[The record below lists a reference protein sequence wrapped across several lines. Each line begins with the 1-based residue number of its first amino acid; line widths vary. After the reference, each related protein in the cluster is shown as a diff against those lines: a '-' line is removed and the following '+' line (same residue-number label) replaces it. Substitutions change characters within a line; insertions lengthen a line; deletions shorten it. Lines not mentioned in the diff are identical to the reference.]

1 MIQAWRIIHERTLA
15 SAFSGDGSRKNG
27 GRWNSRGYRAIYT
40 AESLALATLEIVV
53 HGVPYETLKRFF
65 CIPVKIPENLVIE
78 VDRGTLPKHWR
89 KDPPPA
95 AVQGIG
101 NKWMEA
107 NRSAVLKVPSAV
119 IPVEFNYLIH
129 PGHAD
134 FANIKIGRKQ
144 HHALD
149 VQLATV

>member
-15 SAFSGDGSRKNG
+15 SAFSGDGSRING

-40 AESLALATLEIVV
+40 AESLALATLELVV

-65 CIPVKIPENLVIE
+65 CIPVKIPENLVMEIN
-78 VDRGTLPKHWR
+78 RNALPPHWR

-95 AVQGIG
+95 ALQTIG
-101 NKWMEA
+101 NQWIEA
-107 NRSAVLKVPSAV
+107 DRSAVLKVPSAV
-119 IPVEFNYLIH
+119 IPVEFDYLIH

-134 FANIKIGRKQ
+134 FAKIKIGRKQ
-144 HHALD
+144 RHTLD
-149 VQLATV
+149 VRSAKA